1 MTPSIRVD
9 LLYKKRKNYH
19 NPDQNWV
26 QEAML
31 GVKPTVSSRLK
42 LFFWAVLVVYVF
54 LAIIR
59 VHV

>member
-26 QEAML
+26 QETML
-31 GVKPTVSSRLK
+31 GVKPAVSKKLK
-42 LFFWAVLVVYVF
+42 LFFWAVVIVYVL
-54 LAIIR
+54 LAIIK

>member
-1 MTPSIRVD
+1 MIPSIRVD

-26 QEAML
+26 QETML

>member
-1 MTPSIRVD
+1 MIPSIRVD

-26 QEAML
+26 QETLL

-42 LFFWAVLVVYVF
+42 FFFWAVLVVYVL
-54 LAIIR
+54 LAIIK

>member
-26 QEAML
+26 QETML
-31 GVKPTVSSRLK
+31 GIKPTVNSRLK
-42 LFFWAVLVVYVF
+42 FFFWAVLVVYVL
-54 LAIIR
+54 LAIIK

>member
-26 QEAML
+26 QAVML
-31 GVKPTVSSRLK
+31 GVKPTVNSRVK
-42 LFFWAVLVVYVF
+42 FFFWAVLVVYVL
-54 LAIIR
+54 LAIIK